1 MKMIDHIFPKARQR
15 LLGILLPQPNQEFY
29 LRELIRRSGLGQ
41 GSVQQELASLTKAG
55 IILRRKDGNRVYYRA
70 NVSAPIYSELKGLM
84 LKTAGLADVLR
95 NALKPEAGRIGFAFV
110 YGSVA
115 RGDESAQ
122 SDIDLMVIGTVSF
135 RRLSEIVGSAQE
147 YLGREINPTIYSKS
161 EFLAKLKDGHHFCRS
176 IVREP
181 KLFILGEE
189 DEFKSLASGGVAG

>member
-55 IILRRKDGNRVYYRA
+55 IIIRRKDGNRVYYRA

-84 LKTAGLADVLR
+84 LKTAGLADVLS

-115 RGDESAQ
+115 RADESAQ

>member
-15 LLGILLPQPNQEFY
+15 LLGILLPRPNQEFY

-41 GSVQQELASLTKAG
+41 GSVQQELASLTRAG

-95 NALKPEAGRIGFAFV
+95 DALQPAAGRIGFAFV

-115 RGDESAQ
+115 RADESAQ
-122 SDIDLMVIGTVSF
+122 SDIDLMVIGTISF
-135 RRLSEIVGSAQE
+135 RELSAIIGTAQE